1 MNTRYKPNTDNTAAT
16 VIDGEAIIVNLTTGV
31 YYSMDKVGAEVWE
44 MMEQGW
50 SLEQISAAVAARHEV
65 TADKALAD
73 IEALAAKLVAEDLVE
88 LSAEPRPVVAE
99 PVAGDRRT
107 SYTVPSLEV
116 YRDMGDLL
124 ALDPPM
130 PGLRDI
136 PLQRPAESSGL

>member
-1 MNTRYKPNTDNTAAT
+1 MRYKLKTDNTAAT

-44 MMEQGW
+44 MIGQGM
-50 SLEQISAAVAARHEV
+50 STLQIAAAVAARYEIEQ
-65 TADKALAD
+65 DKARVD
-73 IEALAAKLVAEDLVE
+73 IERLTEKLGAEDLIVI
-88 LSAEPRPVVAE
+88 SDEPDADISHPQPAANRRPYAI
-99 PVAGDRRT
+99 PG
-107 SYTVPSLEV
+107 LEI

-136 PLQRPAESSGL
+136 PLQVTTERSQP